1 MLYQLSYRILFSIN
15 TSKNLCGKT
24 WTRTMTPILLDDSL
38 AGCSN
43 NHSGIFPLYHIA
55 EVVGLEPTRRVKRP
69 TVFKTAPL
77 RPTLGIILPFYLLK
91 ERFLLFCCGRW
102 IRTTSQGY
110 EPYVL
115 PLHHPHNMLFFKFC
129 AKIYIIFHIHK
140 IFWNY
145 FSFFWINFFVS
156 E

>member
-1 MLYQLSYRILFSIN
+1 M
-15 TSKNLCGKT
+15 
-24 WTRTMTPILLDDSL
+24 
-38 AGCSN
+38 
-43 NHSGIFPLYHIA
+43 A

-115 PLHHPHNMLFFKFC
+115 PLHHPHNMLFLNSVQRYILFF
-129 AKIYIIFHIHK
+129 IYTRYFEIIFR
-140 IFWNY
+140 
-145 FSFFWINFFVS
+145 FF